1 MPKARSPMKIG
12 IIAAVIALVVT
23 LLATG
28 VATVL
33 FLPDSADPEKFGEAS
48 GQLAF
53 FVALASGVIAYT
65 IARRRRRT

>member
-1 MPKARSPMKIG
+1 MPKVRSPMKIG
-12 IIAAVIALVVT
+12 ILAAIIALVVS
-23 LLATG
+23 LVATG
-28 VATVL
+28 IAAV